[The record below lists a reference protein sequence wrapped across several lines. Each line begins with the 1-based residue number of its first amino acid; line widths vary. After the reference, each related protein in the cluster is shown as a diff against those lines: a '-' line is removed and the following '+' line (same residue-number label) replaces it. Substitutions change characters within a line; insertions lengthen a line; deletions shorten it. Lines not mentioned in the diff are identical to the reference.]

1 MDNRIHT
8 VIFDLD
14 GTLSDSAILTIEA
27 LKTIAPN
34 CGLPMLSIEDVR
46 RAMGHATPEFY
57 YILFPDHDRDLVH
70 NAGMLI
76 DQEELRLLPSLGD
89 RLLFDGCRELLE
101 RLKEK
106 GIRLCIAS
114 TGDKDHVFPI
124 LDETGITGLFN
135 TVSCGRPDKAEMLR
149 GIIGASGK
157 AGCVMVGDMKKDCE
171 GARANGIV
179 SVGACYGYCREEL
192 SDFDFYIDS
201 PLDLLGILK
210 LS

>member
-27 LKTIAPN
+27 LKTVAPN
-34 CGLPMLSIEDVR
+34 CGLPMLSIEDIR
-46 RAMGHATPEFY
+46 LAMGNAIPEFY
-57 YILFPDHDRDLVH
+57 YILFPDHDRDIVH
-70 NAGMLI
+70 NAGMLV
-76 DQEELRLLPSLGD
+76 DQEELRLLPSLSG

-124 LDETGITGLFN
+124 MNETGITRFFD
-135 TVSCGRPDKAEMLR
+135 TISCGRPDKAEMR
-149 GIIGASGK
+149 REMTEGSDK
-157 AGCVMVGDMKKDCE
+157 KGCVMLGDMKKDCE

-179 SVGACYGYCREEL
+179 SVGACYGYCKKEH
-192 SDFDFYIDS
+192 SDFDYYIS
-201 PLDLLGILK
+201 APLELLDILK
-210 LS
+210 I